1 MKISSLDLIEA
12 HKAMTILFGI
22 VEEFKLSNAQFG
34 RRLDAIPG
42 KVAMDCMIR
51 ALKQDV
57 EVTIKETVA

>member
-22 VEEFKLSNAQFG
+22 VNELKLDSAQFD
-34 RRLDAIPG
+34 RKLEAITG

>member
-22 VEEFKLSNAQFG
+22 VDELKLNSGQFD
-34 RRLDAIPG
+34 RKLDAIPG
-42 KVAMDCMIR
+42 KVAMDFMIR

>member
-12 HKAMTILFGI
+12 HKAMTILYGI
-22 VEEFKLSNAQFG
+22 VNELKLDSAQFN
-34 RRLDAIPG
+34 RKLDAITG
-42 KVAMDCMIR
+42 KVAMDFMIR